1 MEILSHS
8 EWKQKVV
15 DHNQRVLPYVED
27 FRGRRARRKRH
38 PVNDFL
44 FTYYSHRPGQLLRWS
59 PGIGF
64 GLEVKGDASRI
75 GSHFKLENK
84 IFLFWIK
91 NNDWWKTFKDK
102 KSFKK

>member
-8 EWKQKVV
+8 EWKQKVI
-15 DHNQRVLPYVED
+15 DHNKRVLPYVED
-27 FRGRRARRKRH
+27 FRGRRARRKCH

-64 GLEVKGDASRI
+64 GLEIKGDDSRI
-75 GSHFKLENK
+75 ASHFKLENK
-84 IFLFWIK
+84 ICSLDFNLMTDRQKK
-91 NNDWWKTFKDK
+91 NWYGYII
-102 KSFKK
+102 